1 MTSTDQD
8 INQSTT
14 DQSDEVSGD
23 EATKQS
29 QTLDTDNQ
37 EETISK
43 AEYKRLQAEYTKSRQ
58 ELSEFKK
65 TSELSEDDKKALD
78 FIKEHGFVT
87 KSDLDNMS
95 KRQLQEASLKDIIAA
110 NPDLQPF
117 EAAIKKIWK
126 DWDMAY
132 EDIIQKYGFKSK
144 DKLAK
149 ARSQWD
155 IKWMP
160 EKKDKSISEMSTEEY
175 EKYKTK
181 QWWGNNRWTF
191 G

>member
-117 EAAIKKIWK
+117 EAAIKKI
-126 DWDMAY
+126 
-132 EDIIQKYGFKSK
+132 
-144 DKLAK
+144 
-149 ARSQWD
+149 
-155 IKWMP
+155 
-160 EKKDKSISEMSTEEY
+160 
-175 EKYKTK
+175 
-181 QWWGNNRWTF
+181 
-191 G
+191 